1 MIFLKMF
8 SRAWLLAT
16 ILVFA
21 GTAVLIRLGIWQLD
35 HLEQR
40 RAFNA
45 QIESMHALPALDLN
59 AVQPDDLITQEWR
72 AVRVGGTYDFENQ
85 VGLRNQYYGEQ
96 YGYHLLTPLLFA
108 DGKAV
113 LVDRGWIPAD
123 GNSTPIAWRKYDEA
137 GAVTLS
143 GQIRLGQT
151 KPAFGGV
158 ADPALSPG
166 ETRLDLWN
174 NADITRISLQ
184 ISYKNLPVYIQ
195 PNVDEND
202 SEPPI
207 PFQPEVEL
215 TEGPHF
221 GYAMQ
226 WFTFAAIL
234 FFGYP
239 FFLRKQEAEA
249 K

>member
-35 HLEQR
+35 RLDQR

-45 QIESMHALPALDLN
+45 QVESMRALPALDLN
-59 AVQPDDLITQEWR
+59 AVQLDDLTSQEWR
-72 AVRVGGTYDFENQ
+72 AIKVTGTYDFENQ
-85 VGLRNQYYGEQ
+85 VGLRNQYHGDQ
-96 YGYHLLTPLLFA
+96 YGYHLITPLLFA

-113 LVDRGWIPAD
+113 LVDRGWVPAD
-123 GNSTPIAWRKYDEA
+123 GNSMPDAWRKYDEA

-143 GQIRLGQT
+143 GQIRLGQA
-151 KPAFGGV
+151 KPAFGGMD
-158 ADPALSPG
+158 DPALHPG

-184 ISYKNLPVYIQ
+184 IPYKVLPVYIQ
-195 PNVDEND
+195 PNADAKDV
-202 SEPPI
+202 EPPI

-226 WFTFAAIL
+226 WFAFAAIL

-239 FFLRKQEAEA
+239 FFVRKQEAGP